1 MAIKIEM
8 PKLSDT
14 MEEGVIAKWNVQEG
28 DTVEAGDIIA
38 EVETDKAT
46 MDVEVFD
53 GGTILKIVP
62 GEGDAVPLGGLIA
75 VIGEDGEDISS
86 ILGGEET
93 TETVEEVDESP
104 SQDSGEEPSTY
115 TGSAIKIEMPKLSDT
130 MEEGIIAKW
139 NVQEGDKVE
148 AGDIIAEVETDKATM
163 DVEVFDGGTIL
174 KIVPGEGD
182 AVPLGGLIAII
193 GEEGDDISALL
204 NGNSSAP
211 AEETS
216 PEEELNKEAPTAT
229 TSSSTK
235 NNGRVKASPL
245 AKKIADDKGIDLSQV
260 TGSGPDGRV
269 VKKDVESFNPS
280 NAAPTQTASET
291 TAPKAEAPKP
301 APQSFD
307 SLESKEVKVS
317 QMRKVIAR
325 RLSESKFT
333 NPHFYETIDIDMKA
347 AVAAREALKA
357 QDVKISFNDVVVK
370 ACAVALTRH
379 QAINS
384 SWNEDVIV
392 QHGDVNIAIAVAIDE
407 GLMTPVITHA
417 DKKGLSAI
425 SAETRELAG
434 LARDRKLQPE
444 QMEGS
449 TFTISNLGMFGIED
463 FTAIINPPNACI
475 LAVGAIRDVPVIENG
490 AVVPGKRMKVTLSSD
505 HRVVDGAKA
514 AMFLNTVK
522 QLIENPLAMLL

>member
-14 MEEGVIAKWNVQEG
+14 MEEGVIAKWNVKEG

-53 GGTILKIVP
+53 AGTILKIVP

-75 VIGEDGEDISS
+75 VIGEKGEDISD
-86 ILGGEET
+86 LLEGGGESSSSSSE
-93 TETVEEVDESP
+93 EKEEVKEEAKAESAK
-104 SQDSGEEPSTY
+104 EEAS
-115 TGSAIKIEMPKLSDT
+115 GSA
-130 MEEGIIAKW
+130 
-139 NVQEGDKVE
+139 V
-148 AGDIIAEVETDKATM
+148 
-163 DVEVFDGGTIL
+163 
-174 KIVPGEGD
+174 
-182 AVPLGGLIAII
+182 
-193 GEEGDDISALL
+193 
-204 NGNSSAP
+204 
-211 AEETS
+211 
-216 PEEELNKEAPTAT
+216 
-229 TSSSTK
+229 SSSD
-235 NNGRVKASPL
+235 NGRVKASPL
-245 AKKIADDKGIDLSQV
+245 AKKIAEDKGIDLSGV
-260 TGSGPDGRV
+260 SGSGPEGRI
-269 VKKDVESFNPS
+269 VKKDVEDFKGSGGL
-280 NAAPTQTASET
+280 T
-291 TAPKAEAPKP
+291 KP
-301 APQSFD
+301 AVSSTPALSFE

-347 AVAAREALKA
+347 AFAARKSMNEAN
-357 QDVKISFNDVVVK
+357 DVKISFNDIVVK

-384 SWNEDVIV
+384 SWHDDVIM
-392 QHGDVNIAIAVAIDE
+392 QHGDVNVAVAVAIDE
-407 GLMTPVITHA
+407 GLMTPVINHA
-417 DKKGLSAI
+417 DKKGLSQI

-434 LARDRKLQPE
+434 LARDRKLQPD

-449 TFTISNLGMFGIED
+449 TFTISNLGMFGIEE

-475 LAVGAIRDVPVIENG
+475 LAVGAIRDVPVVENG
-490 AVVPGKRMKVTLSSD
+490 EIVPGKRMKVTLSSD

-514 AMFLNTVK
+514 AQFLNTVRN
-522 QLIENPLAMLL
+522 LIENPLSMLL